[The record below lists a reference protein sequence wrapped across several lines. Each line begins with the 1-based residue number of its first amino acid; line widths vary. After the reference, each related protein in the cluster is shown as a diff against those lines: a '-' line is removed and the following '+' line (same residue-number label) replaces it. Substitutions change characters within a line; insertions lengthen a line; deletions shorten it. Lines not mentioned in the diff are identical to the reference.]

1 MIGISY
7 HADYIHIIILYHLL
21 LRDSMNLELQ
31 FIFLGSGKMLRA
43 KVFKL

>member
-1 MIGISY
+1 
-7 HADYIHIIILYHLL
+7 
-21 LRDSMNLELQ
+21 MNLELQ